1 MDNRM
6 LRFCMETNDTA
17 QAQRELSAI
26 AEFLDYTAVNSIC
39 FVFKRTPPVVGDP
52 VKFFNAA

>member
-1 MDNRM
+1 M
-6 LRFCMETNDTA
+6 LRFCVETNDTA